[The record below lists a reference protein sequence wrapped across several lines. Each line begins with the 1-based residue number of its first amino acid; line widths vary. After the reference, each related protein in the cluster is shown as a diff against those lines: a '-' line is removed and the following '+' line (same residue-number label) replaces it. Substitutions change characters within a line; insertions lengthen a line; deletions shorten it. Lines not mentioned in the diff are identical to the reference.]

1 MEPYVAHSNS
11 RSKRHTEGL
20 NGTIKVLVIDGV
32 LIMPHSSRGVGHLVG
47 KQAKAIVARVGSDPA
62 RGVRAR
68 PGRNCRLHS
77 HGRSYGAKR
86 EIGDASHAILTV
98 GSVVAL
104 VAFPGMSLAPGVFV
118 RGDILRFGKIGG
130 ALVERSAV
138 ATRILRSRSSL
149 QMRATAT
156 NGIAFSIT
164 RYALDWFRPGRNGN
178 TPERLK
184 R

>member
-1 MEPYVAHSNS
+1 M
-11 RSKRHTEGL
+11 

-32 LIMPHSSRGVGHLVG
+32 LIMPHSSPGVGHLVG
-47 KQAKAIVARVGSDPA
+47 KAGQSHRCPGRVRSGQGRSRPA
-62 RGVRAR
+62 RPKLQVR
-68 PGRNCRLHS
+68 S

-104 VAFPGMSLAPGVFV
+104 VAFPGMRPAPGVFV

-149 QMRATAT
+149 QMRTAATMEL
-156 NGIAFSIT
+156 
-164 RYALDWFRPGRNGN
+164 RFR
-178 TPERLK
+178 
-184 R
+184 

>member
-1 MEPYVAHSNS
+1 MERYVSHSNS

-47 KQAKAIVARVGSDPA
+47 KQAKAIVARVGFDPA
-62 RGVRAR
+62 RGVRA
-68 PGRNCRLHS
+68 
-77 HGRSYGAKR
+77 YGAKR

-98 GSVVAL
+98 GSVIAL
-104 VAFPGMSLAPGVFV
+104 VAFPGMSPALGVFV

-138 ATRILRSRSSL
+138 ATRILRSRSSI

-156 NGIAFSIT
+156 MEL
-164 RYALDWFRPGRNGN
+164 RFR
-178 TPERLK
+178 
-184 R
+184 

>member
-1 MEPYVAHSNS
+1 MIFRFPFQDKSLWSAPWRLSLQ
-11 RSKRHTEGL
+11 KP
-20 NGTIKVLVIDGV
+20 
-32 LIMPHSSRGVGHLVG
+32 M
-47 KQAKAIVARVGSDPA
+47 VARCPA
-62 RGVRAR
+62 RVRSGQERSRPAR
-68 PGRNCRLHS
+68 PKLQVHS
-77 HGRSYGAKR
+77 HGRSYGDKR

-130 ALVERSAV
+130 ALVECSAV
-138 ATRILRSRSSL
+138 ATRILQSRSSL

-164 RYALDWFRPGRNGN
+164 RYALDWFRRGRNGN
-178 TPERLK
+178 TLEKLK